1 MIPES
6 KYIKNELTLRDMAL
20 PDEVK
25 LTRKSLVRW
34 LALSLGLISPN
45 ESRMLMLDLLDVLFY
60 FHVKQESPTTQRI
73 LDRLEEVTGEKPNPK
88 AVYYHLLKL
97 KEAGIISRKK
107 GNYSIG
113 EGEWARLQEHFRALY
128 SKRTDEAFEKIDE
141 AFSKLESSYER

>member
-97 KEAGIISRKK
+97 KENGHGCRSISAPFTPSGPMRHLRKSTRRSP
-107 GNYSIG
+107 NWSRPTNAE
-113 EGEWARLQEHFRALY
+113 EGDLKPLSPNLWM
-128 SKRTDEAFEKIDE
+128 
-141 AFSKLESSYER
+141 